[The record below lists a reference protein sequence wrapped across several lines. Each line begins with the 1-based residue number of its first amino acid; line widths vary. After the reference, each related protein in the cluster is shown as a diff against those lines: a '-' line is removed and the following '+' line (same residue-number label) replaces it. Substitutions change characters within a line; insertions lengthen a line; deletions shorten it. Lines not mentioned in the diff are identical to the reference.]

1 MDKTQI
7 KEKLVVM
14 KVEVDNI
21 GSITECSIL
30 TVLILA
36 IMHAETNKTDV
47 IVVII
52 DNVIMCLASISLVF
66 CVAFLSS
73 LYVWCPL
80 LFVYLDCSFKIV
92 ASFFSNVY

>member
-1 MDKTQI
+1 MDKTQV

-36 IMHAETNKTDV
+36 IMPAETNKTDV

-52 DNVIMCLASISLVF
+52 DNVIMCLAF
-66 CVAFLSS
+66 Q
-73 LYVWCPL
+73 YH
-80 LFVYLDCSFKIV
+80 
-92 ASFFSNVY
+92 

>member
-1 MDKTQI
+1 MDKTQV

-30 TVLILA
+30 TVLILE

-52 DNVIMCLASISLVF
+52 DNVIMCLAF
-66 CVAFLSS
+66 Q
-73 LYVWCPL
+73 YH
-80 LFVYLDCSFKIV
+80 
-92 ASFFSNVY
+92 

>member
-1 MDKTQI
+1 MDKTQV

-52 DNVIMCLASISLVF
+52 DNVIMCLAF
-66 CVAFLSS
+66 Q
-73 LYVWCPL
+73 YH
-80 LFVYLDCSFKIV
+80 
-92 ASFFSNVY
+92 

>member
-1 MDKTQI
+1 MDKTQV

-21 GSITECSIL
+21 GSIAECSIL

-52 DNVIMCLASISLVF
+52 DNVIMCLAF
-66 CVAFLSS
+66 Q
-73 LYVWCPL
+73 YH
-80 LFVYLDCSFKIV
+80 
-92 ASFFSNVY
+92 